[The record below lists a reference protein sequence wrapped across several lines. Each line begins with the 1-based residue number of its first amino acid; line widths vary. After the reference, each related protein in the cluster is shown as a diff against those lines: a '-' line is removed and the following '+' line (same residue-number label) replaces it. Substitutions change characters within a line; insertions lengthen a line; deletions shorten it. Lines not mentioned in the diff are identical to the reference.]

1 MMRKLDRL
9 FEIVQLLRGKRLRT
23 AKYIAEK
30 LEISVRTVYR
40 DINSLI
46 ASGVPIEGERG
57 VGYIIFQSLEI
68 PPLKFT
74 ELEYKALELGIKMVG
89 ALADDKLASAAN
101 EASIKIKDSLSN
113 KVSEKI
119 DPIAHIYFQIDK
131 QTRQNIE
138 ILREGIKNSTKISIV
153 YNNESGKTTKR
164 FIRPLGIECWG
175 KIWTITSWCELRD
188 DFRVFRID
196 RILKCD
202 ITNII
207 FKNEAGKTYKDYL
220 DNLEKE

>member
-1 MMRKLDRL
+1 MRKLDRL

-40 DINSLI
+40 DINSLV

-57 VGYIIFQSLEI
+57 VGYVIFQSLEI

-74 ELEYKALELGIKMVG
+74 ELEYKALEFGIKMVG
-89 ALADDKLASAAN
+89 ALADENLFSAAN
-101 EASIKIKDSLSN
+101 EAFIKIKDALSTN
-113 KVSEKI
+113 VSEKI
-119 DPIAHIYFQIDK
+119 DPIAYIYFQIDEE
-131 QTRQNIE
+131 TRKNIG
-138 ILREGIKNSTKISIV
+138 ILRDGIKGNFKTQITYSNEGGKIT
-153 YNNESGKTTKR
+153 ER
-164 FIRPLGIECWG
+164 LIRPLGIECWG

-196 RILKCD
+196 RIRNCN
-202 ITNII
+202 ITKNL
-207 FKNEAGKTYKDYL
+207 FKSEKGQTYQDYL
-220 DNLEKE
+220 NKLEKE